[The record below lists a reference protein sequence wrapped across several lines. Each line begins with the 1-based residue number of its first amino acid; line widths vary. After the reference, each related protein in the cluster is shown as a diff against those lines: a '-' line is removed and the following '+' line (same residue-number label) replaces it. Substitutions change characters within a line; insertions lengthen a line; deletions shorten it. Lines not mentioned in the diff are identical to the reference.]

1 MRSIPIVVAALALGL
16 SLTANA
22 AETKPAADAPTA
34 AGASTSGQPPF
45 DLQFIDTM
53 IVHHRGAADMAQLGQ
68 EKAERPELK
77 SLAEKIKTDAE
88 KEIAQ
93 MEKWREQWF
102 ARAARAEQSA
112 KSGVEELPQDMTKLK
127 EATGHEFDE
136 LFIAKM
142 TQHHENGITLA
153 KDARAKAQH
162 KPLKDFSAKMIKEQN
177 QDLKKLQGMAKRRT
191 AS

>member
-16 SLTANA
+16 SPYANA
-22 AETKPAADAPTA
+22 AETTAPPA
-34 AGASTSGQPPF
+34 AGASASGQAPF

-53 IVHHRGAADMAQLGQ
+53 IVHHRGAADMAQLAQ
-68 EKAERPELK
+68 EKAERSELK
-77 SLAEKIKTDAE
+77 SLAEKIKTDAD

-102 ARAARAEQSA
+102 ARAARAEQPA
-112 KSGVEELPQDMTKLK
+112 KSGMENMPQEMAKLK
-127 EATGHEFDE
+127 EASGREFEE

>member
-1 MRSIPIVVAALALGL
+1 MRSVPLLVAALTLGL
-16 SLTANA
+16 SVTAQA
-22 AETKPAADAPTA
+22 RETHSATEAPAAT
-34 AGASTSGQPPF
+34 GASTAGQAPF

-53 IVHHRGAADMAQLGQ
+53 IVHHRGAAEMAQLAQ

-77 SLAEKIKTDAE
+77 SLAGKIKTDAE
-88 KEIAQ
+88 KEITQ

-102 ARAARAEQSA
+102 ARAARAEDTA
-112 KSGVEELPQDMTKLK
+112 KSGMETMAQEMSKLK
-127 EATGHEFDE
+127 EATGREFDE
-136 LFIAKM
+136 LFISKM
-142 TQHHENGITLA
+142 TQHHENGITMA
-153 KDARAKAQH
+153 KDARTNAQH